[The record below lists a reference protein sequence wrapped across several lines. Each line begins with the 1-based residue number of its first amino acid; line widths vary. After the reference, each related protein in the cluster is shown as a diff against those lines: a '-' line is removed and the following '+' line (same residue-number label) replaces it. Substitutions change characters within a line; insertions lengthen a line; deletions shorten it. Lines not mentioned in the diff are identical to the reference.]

1 MAVGTLADARDV
13 LDVVLAHAMAHRER
27 RQFVLARQ
35 IPDEW
40 LPHLPG
46 VVFVRLSEGDAV
58 RHLEACGSYWV
69 IDRVQRTRNTVSF
82 WLNARCGG
90 TALYYVV
97 SFDGHEWKLGPPGA
111 TDDGRGWGPGIGSG
125 FVGRPAECPC
135 VK

>member
-1 MAVGTLADARDV
+1 MAVGTAAEARDV
-13 LDVVLAHAMAHRER
+13 FDVVLAHAMAHRER
-27 RQFVLARQ
+27 RQFVLASQ

-40 LPHLPG
+40 LPHLSG
-46 VVFVRLSEGDAV
+46 MVFVRLSEGDAV

-97 SFDGHEWKLGPPGA
+97 SF
-111 TDDGRGWGPGIGSG
+111 
-125 FVGRPAECPC
+125 
-135 VK
+135 